1 MQRLPNGTVATL
13 NLLDPGLM
21 PATHINGATFPAADP
36 TIVAATPPTSDPE
49 YATDIVRF
57 TQTYT
62 PNDYAGQPVNFLNTF
77 LGTVTLETAF
87 PNGGGDPAL
96 LPLLNLEIWGAV
108 TSAPRTDPNNRD
120 FIYQRF
126 QRGIMH
132 YHADCLCTE
141 QILLADWFK
150 SVMTGSVMQ
159 SPDTASASLS
169 ATLGSLSFG
178 RRAAIVEPL
187 FYERLAQS
195 ATPLPSDLAADMAG
209 SPFLNQWL
217 PGGARGLAQAGATA
231 RH

>member
-1 MQRLPNGTVATL
+1 
-13 NLLDPGLM
+13 
-21 PATHINGATFPAADP
+21 
-36 TIVAATPPTSDPE
+36 
-49 YATDIVRF
+49 
-57 TQTYT
+57 
-62 PNDYAGQPVNFLNTF
+62 
-77 LGTVTLETAF
+77 
-87 PNGGGDPAL
+87 
-96 LPLLNLEIWGAV
+96 
-108 TSAPRTDPNNRD
+108 
-120 FIYQRF
+120 
-126 QRGIMH
+126 MH

-141 QILLADWFK
+141 RILLADWFK

-195 ATPLPSDLAADMAG
+195 ATPLPSGLAADMAG

-217 PGGARGLAQAGATA
+217 PGGTRGLARPEQTA